1 MSLLRLLVSR
11 SDYELTIAHCNH
23 GMRTGSD
30 TDEAFIHEMAA
41 NYGLP
46 FQSIRLQL
54 GDKSSES
61 AARAARYEFLET
73 VRQETDSQ
81 AIITAHHLDDRVE
94 TMVLN
99 ERRGAGWLGRAP
111 LGETETIK
119 RPLLGVS
126 KSQILSYARQQRLEW
141 REDPTNADPAYTLR
155 NQVRQELADQDMRTL
170 YRRLQRY
177 DTERKQQENAAQTIL
192 DNLITKQD
200 GTLRLDRSLLLLY
213 DVATARDVLYLLLRE
228 YCAPWVEVDYDAVVR
243 LEHFYK
249 TATISK
255 QLSLS
260 DRVWARMDRD
270 AMVVIISS
278 ELGNA

>member
-1 MSLLRLLVSR
+1 MSLLHLLASR
-11 SDYELTIAHCNH
+11 SDHELIVAHCNH

-30 TDEAFIHEMAA
+30 ADEAFVSEMAA
-41 NYGLP
+41 GYGLP
-46 FQSIRLQL
+46 FQSTRLQL
-54 GDKSSES
+54 GDNSSEG
-61 AARAARYEFLET
+61 AARAARYQFLET
-73 VRQETDSQ
+73 LRQETGAR
-81 AIITAHHLDDRVE
+81 AIVTAHHLDDRVE

-99 ERRGAGWLGRAP
+99 QRRGAGWGGRAP

-126 KSQILSYARQQRLEW
+126 KSQLLYYSRQQQLQW
-141 REDPTNADPAYTLR
+141 REDPTNADPAYTPR
-155 NQVRQELADQDMRTL
+155 NQLRQQLEGQDMSTL

-177 DTERKQQENAAQTIL
+177 DAERKQQETVARTIL
-192 DNLITKQD
+192 DNLITKRD
-200 GTLRLDRSLLLLY
+200 GRLRLDRGLLLLY

-228 YCAPWVEVDYDAVVR
+228 YCAPWVEVDYDAVLR

-278 ELGNA
+278 